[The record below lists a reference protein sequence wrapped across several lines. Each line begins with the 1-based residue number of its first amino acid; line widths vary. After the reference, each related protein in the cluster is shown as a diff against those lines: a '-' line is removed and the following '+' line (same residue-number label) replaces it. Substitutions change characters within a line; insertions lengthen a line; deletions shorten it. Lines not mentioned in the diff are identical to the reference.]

1 MVPHFVVER
10 KLQFVRKLVVAVQID
25 LFRGESR
32 FEGRVQFPCG
42 HGVHADV
49 FRIRNFIDGKA
60 GKRLGSVQHES
71 VAVVFL
77 LDRIAIDRTHIADI
91 LFVHHI
97 QRRPE
102 TLCQSNGIRP
112 ADLKVSCSFTLNVF
126 LVFINSITSRDYYIK
141 RRKKTQGFA
150 QIPHKTL

>member
-112 ADLKVSCSFTLNVF
+112 ADLKVSLFVHSQCF
-126 LVFINSITSRDYYIK
+126 SRIHKLDYLTRLLYQK
-141 RRKKTQGFA
+141 A
-150 QIPHKTL
+150 QKNARLCTDPA